1 MDAPPLEDP
10 AVIGHRRMR
19 SPTTALV
26 LWVGLFACVPRRAEE
41 GTPPPMATLTGI
53 RLLYYQGAELAAAGV
68 AAQVTYERSQG
79 DFVASEVALRFP
91 SRREQPNSPGPAA
104 GGMELRAPT
113 VTGNLVHKQADGSGG
128 AVLRT
133 GSGIVARTERAHLD
147 GLAMKASGKDPVWV
161 ETPAHAL
168 RAGGFSVQIG
178 EEDFEFDPP
187 VAVSSPS
194 NRGEP
199 DGGVK
204 ANSARMQPILIDSKQ
219 LRIEGKKQQALWYG
233 HVKAVRGTTHLSC
246 DRMLTHYTKTQQI
259 TRVECDGH
267 VEVTDGDK
275 WGRGEHAD
283 FDNLTG
289 ILVVTGS
296 PEAKQGENHVL
307 GTKVTF
313 NVDKDTIE
321 VENARALVESTPQ
334 GTPAV
339 PRPEPKKEKSPR

>member
-1 MDAPPLEDP
+1 
-10 AVIGHRRMR
+10 
-19 SPTTALV
+19 
-26 LWVGLFACVPRRAEE
+26 
-41 GTPPPMATLTGI
+41 MATLTGI

-68 AAQVTYERSQG
+68 ATQVTYERSQG
-79 DFVASEVALRFP
+79 DFVASEVTLRFP

-113 VTGNLVHKQADGSGG
+113 VTGNLTHKQADGSGG
-128 AVLRT
+128 TVLRT

-147 GLAMKASGKDPVWV
+147 GLAMRANGKDPVWI

-178 EEDFEFDPP
+178 QEDFEFDPP
-187 VAVSSPS
+187 VSVSSPS
-194 NRGEP
+194 HGGGP
-199 DGGVK
+199 DGGVQ
-204 ANSARMQPILIDSKQ
+204 ANSARMPILIDSDK
-219 LRIEGKKQQALWYG
+219 LRFEGKKQQALWYG
-233 HVKAVRGTTHLSC
+233 HVKVVRGTTHLSC
-246 DRMLTHYTKTQQI
+246 DRMLSHYTKTQEI
-259 TRVECDGH
+259 TRVECDGN

-275 WGRGEHAD
+275 WARGKHAD

-296 PEAKQGENHVL
+296 PEAKQGANHVR
-307 GTKVTF
+307 GTQVTF

-321 VENARALVESTPQ
+321 VENASAQVESTPQ

-339 PRPEPKKEKSPR
+339 PKPEPKKEKSPR